1 MANRNNKKKLI
12 TGLFMMVAFAVVLVL
27 MFLPLFPGGKGGKK
41 QNGLNYMDNL
51 YNSISK
57 GSAYYLPQVVKES
70 VVFAGKTVALELTMS
85 EKLKLPAAKLAAN
98 AALLFK
104 TAGVQAKAEGGKVV
118 VKGGLGKIIQSA
130 LKDADAMFHNKG
142 QEVGERYGGAN
153 AKEMLY
159 TWWATLSA
167 MDKNLKKQKL
177 FAEALF
183 VDKVQ
188 KKAVECAYN
197 YYKIEPQNIGDR
209 WGIVVF
215 SLIFYVIYTLWY
227 GYAVMYMFE
236 GGGFRLEH

>member
-1 MANRNNKKKLI
+1 MANGNNKKKLI
-12 TGLFMMVAFAVVLVL
+12 TGLLMMVAFTVVLVL
-27 MFLPLFPGGKGGKK
+27 MFLPLFPGGKGGNK
-41 QNGLNYMDNL
+41 QNGLNFMDNL

-57 GSAYYLPQVVKES
+57 GSAYYIPQVAKES
-70 VVFAGKTVALELTMS
+70 EAFAGKTVTLELTMS
-85 EKLKLPAAKLAAN
+85 DKLKLPAAKLTAN
-98 AALLFK
+98 AVLLFK
-104 TAGVQAKAEGGKVV
+104 AAGAEAKAEGGKVV

-130 LKDADAMFHNKG
+130 LKDAEAMFHNKG
-142 QEVGERYGGAN
+142 QEVAQRYGGAN

-159 TWWATLSA
+159 TWWAALSA

-197 YYKIEPQNIGDR
+197 YYRIEPQKIGDR
-209 WGIVVF
+209 WGIVLF
-215 SLIFYVIYTLWY
+215 SLIFYVVYTLWY

-236 GGGFRLEH
+236 GSGFRLEH